1 MPRGGKREGT
11 PGKAYSNRTDLGM
24 DYAPGDAASGG
35 LVAPSQMAQSQVQAP
50 PSIGADDVL
59 NLGAPTER
67 PGEAVTTG
75 IDMGM
80 GSGVSAMG
88 AQPPPPQDPVRQAVE
103 AMMLVN
109 PNPDLARI
117 LMRLTYEGR

>member
-11 PGKAYSNRTDLGM
+11 PGKGYTNRTDLGM

-50 PSIGADDVL
+50 MSIGADEVL
-59 NLGAPTER
+59 DLGAPTSR
-67 PGEAVTTG
+67 PGEPLMTG
-75 IDMGM
+75 TDVGQ
-80 GSGVSAMG
+80 GAGLSAMG
-88 AQPPPPQDPVRQAVE
+88 PMPPNPQDPVRQAIQ
-103 AMMLVN
+103 AMMLIS

-117 LMRLTYEGR
+117 LQRLNFEGR